1 MGKMAHRIR
10 KKRGCLFIMVFTVG
24 VLLGWM
30 VIGWWLWPVK
40 WINTDPWDLR
50 PEHQRTFI
58 DLVAEDYWRTKDV
71 SRAKRALAGWDEE
84 ALADLLA
91 TMQYRASSDKER
103 QKLSALAEVIELPES
118 EVLLSTERAP
128 LLTSLLSRKAIVLS
142 TAFSTSWLVMA
153 IILAVSSPFLRAGTK
168 VAQEGMTEAQQVK
181 ERGETWVEAKQAKE
195 RGEMWGDA
203 KQAQAQETPEQ
214 EVGVKKVTLD
224 ETSYETPLPQG
235 QEQQIRAQQPEIQ
248 EQELQLQQPVLRS
261 QEQFQVQQPQVR
273 FGLQQPGL
281 QPQAQPQMQQ
291 PGPQPKAQFQV
302 QQPGLQPQAQ
312 QPQMQQPGPQPKAQ
326 FQVQQPG
333 LQPQAQ
339 QPQMQQPALQLP
351 EQFQLEDVQEK
362 QVYEDAIWKVFESEG
377 AIDIYLQALAESLED
392 VDILDLSERCK
403 EVILQLR
410 RGHSLSSGRR

>member
-1 MGKMAHRIR
+1 MGKMAHSIR

-24 VLLGWM
+24 ILLGWM

-50 PEHQRTFI
+50 PEHQRMFI

-118 EVLLSTERAP
+118 EVPLSTERAP
-128 LLTSLLSRKAIVLS
+128 LLTSLLSRKAIILS

-153 IILAVSSPFLRAGTK
+153 IILAVSSPLLRAGTK
-168 VAQEGMTEAQQVK
+168 GAQERMTEAQQVK
-181 ERGETWVEAKQAKE
+181 ERGETWVEAKQGK
-195 RGEMWGDA
+195 
-203 KQAQAQETPEQ
+203 AQETPERG
-214 EVGVKKVTLD
+214 VGVKKVTLNETFY
-224 ETSYETPLPQG
+224 ETSLPQR

-248 EQELQLQQPVLRS
+248 EQELQLQQPVLQS
-261 QEQFQVQQPQVR
+261 QEQFQVQQPQV
-273 FGLQQPGL
+273 
-281 QPQAQPQMQQ
+281 
-291 PGPQPKAQFQV
+291 QF
-302 QQPGLQPQAQ
+302 GLQPQAQ
-312 QPQMQQPGPQPKAQ
+312 QPQIQPPGLQSQAQ

-333 LQPQAQ
+333 PQPQAQFQVQQPGPQPQAQFQVQQPPVQFGLQ
-339 QPQMQQPALQLP
+339 QPQMQQPALQP
-351 EQFQLEDVQEK
+351 QEQFQLEYVQEK
-362 QVYEDAIWKVFESEG
+362 PVYEDSIWKVFESEES
-377 AIDIYLQALAESLED
+377 IDLYLQALAESLED